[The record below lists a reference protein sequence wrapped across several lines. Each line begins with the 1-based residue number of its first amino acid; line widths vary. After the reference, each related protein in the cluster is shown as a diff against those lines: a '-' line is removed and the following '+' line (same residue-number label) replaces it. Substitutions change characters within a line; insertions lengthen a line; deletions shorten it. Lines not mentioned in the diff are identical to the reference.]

1 MRISDLKLEKVIR
14 DIEFDWLGLTA
25 EEYEGKKVLTFL
37 NDIKYLDEIE
47 KNKTIVGIITTEMIA
62 KELDRKYGIVVVENP
77 RKAFFKLHNK
87 LVDENFYFKK
97 ERNKI
102 SEKAI
107 VSEKSII
114 GEYNIVIEEG
124 VVIEDNVTIYPNT
137 IIKKNSIIRAGS
149 RIGGNAFEFSR
160 FQDEVLSIKSIG
172 KVIIEE
178 NVEIQNNCT
187 IDKGVFGNTILKKNV
202 KLDNLIHV
210 GHDGVIGE
218 NTFLTAGVI
227 LAGRVKIG
235 KNSYLGPNCTVKNGL
250 FLGENSKISM
260 GAVVT
265 KNVGGNET
273 VTGNFAIPHKKFLEV
288 FKFLLKINEEK

>member
-1 MRISDLKLEKVIR
+1 MKLSELRIGKVLK
-14 DIEFDWLGLTA
+14 DIEFNWLGLTA

-37 NDIKYLDEIE
+37 NDIKYIDEI
-47 KNKTIVGIITTEMIA
+47 KRNKTIVGIITTEEIA
-62 KELDRKYGIVVVENP
+62 KELDKKYGVIIVENP
-77 RKAFFKLHNK
+77 RKEFFELHNR
-87 LVDENFYFKK
+87 LVEKNFYFKK
-97 ERNKI
+97 EKNKI
-102 SEKAI
+102 SNKAI
-107 VSEKSII
+107 ISEKTMI
-114 GEYNIVIEEG
+114 GEYNIIIEEG
-124 VVIEDNVTIYPNT
+124 VIIEDNVTIYPNT
-137 IIKKNSIIRAGS
+137 ILKKNSVIRAGS

-187 IDKGVFGNTILKKNV
+187 VDKGVFGDTILKKNV

-210 GHDGVIGE
+210 GHDGIIGE

-250 FLGENSKISM
+250 VLGENSKVSM

-265 KNVGGNET
+265 KNVGDNET
-273 VTGNFAIPHKKFLEV
+273 VTGNFAIPHNKFLEV
-288 FKFLLKINEEK
+288 FKFLLKRNEDN